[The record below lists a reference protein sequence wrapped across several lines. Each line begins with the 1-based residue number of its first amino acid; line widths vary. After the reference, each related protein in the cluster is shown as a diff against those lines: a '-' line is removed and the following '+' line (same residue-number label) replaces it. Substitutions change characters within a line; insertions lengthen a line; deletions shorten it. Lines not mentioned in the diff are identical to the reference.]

1 MKSFKKSI
9 SMNERHGET
18 ERVRASGRNLRFS
31 QKDRE
36 SVQRTDYTYERERE
50 RAVVFIGV

>member
-1 MKSFKKSI
+1 M
-9 SMNERHGET
+9 ERQ
-18 ERVRASGRNLRFS
+18 RARARASGRNLRFS

-36 SVQRTDYTYERERE
+36 SVQRTDYIYMSE